1 MADDKKQPI
10 VIKKI
15 VKGGGH
21 HGGAWKV
28 AYADFVTA
36 MMAFFLLLWLLGI
49 SDETMRGGISEMF
62 RNPSPLIGPGGTSIS
77 MIKLGG
83 TKEIPRGDG
92 EKIMKQAE
100 IEKKQDVDSGESE
113 KKDEKVKIKEIEV
126 AKEKVVLDLLM
137 KKLKE
142 TIEKSAM
149 LKDFQ
154 EQILLEVMPEGLRI
168 QIIDKKNRPMFSS
181 GSEKLKPYTRVILHE
196 LAKNIAKNVSNK
208 LSITGHTDKAVFGK
222 GIIEYETVDGEV
234 LRKQY
239 SNWELSGDRANAAR
253 RELVK
258 GGLPIGQ
265 VGRVVGLA
273 STILFD
279 KKDAYSPANRRI
291 SIVVLNKATLESI
304 AKNEG
309 KTIEITLDDIK
320 AKPAPKIKVTPWNQT
335 PLIKLPLIRTPE
347 TNEKP
352 IVEPTEKN

>member
-49 SDETMRGGISEMF
+49 SDEAMRGGISEMF
-62 RNPSPLIGPGGTSIS
+62 RNPSPLIGPGGSSSS

-92 EKIMKQAE
+92 EKIMKTSKELKLEDVTSSDSKEKEKQKQ
-100 IEKKQDVDSGESE
+100 IEKERD
-113 KKDEKVKIKEIEV
+113 KVILDQLLIE
-126 AKEKVVLDLLM
+126 
-137 KKLKE
+137 LKE
-142 TIEKSAM
+142 SIEKSDT
-149 LKDFQ
+149 LKDFKDQ
-154 EQILLEVMPEGLRI
+154 MLLEVMPEGLRI
-168 QIIDKKNRPMFSS
+168 QIIDKEKRPMFSS

-196 LAKNIAKNVSNK
+196 VAKTIAKNVDNK
-208 LSITGHTDKAVFGK
+208 ISITGHTDVSNFGG

-253 RELVK
+253 RALVK
-258 GGLPIGQ
+258 GGMPQNQI
-265 VGRVVGLA
+265 GRVVGLS
-273 STILFD
+273 STVLFD
-279 KKDAYSPANRRI
+279 KKNPASPVNRRI
-291 SIVVLNKATLESI
+291 SIIVMNKSTVESI
-304 AKNEG
+304 AENEG
-309 KTIEITLDDIK
+309 KMIAQEVKEILK
-320 AKPAPKIKVTPWNQT
+320 H
-335 PLIKLPLIRTPE
+335 
-347 TNEKP
+347 
-352 IVEPTEKN
+352 

>member
-49 SDETMRGGISEMF
+49 SDEAMRGGISEMF
-62 RNPSPLIGPGGTSIS
+62 RNPSPLMGPGGSSTS

-92 EKIMKQAE
+92 EKMMKQAE
-100 IEKKQDVDSGESE
+100 TVDVADTSAKTEEKND
-113 KKDEKVKIKEIEV
+113 KDKNDK
-126 AKEKVVLDLLM
+126 AKEKIVLDQLLIE
-137 KKLKE
+137 LKE
-142 TIEKSAM
+142 SIEKSEM
-149 LKDFQ
+149 LNEFKDQ
-154 EQILLEVMPEGLRI
+154 MLLEVTPEGLRI
-168 QIIDKKNRPMFSS
+168 QIIDKEKRPMFAS

-196 LAKNIAKNVSNK
+196 VAKTISKRTKNK
-208 LSITGHTDKAVFGK
+208 ISITGHTDESVFGK

-239 SNWELSGDRANAAR
+239 SNWELSSDRANAAR

-258 GGLPIGQ
+258 GGIPEGQ
-265 VGRVVGLA
+265 IGRVVGLA
-273 STILFD
+273 STVLFD
-279 KKDAYSPANRRI
+279 KENSFNSINRRI
-291 SIVVLNKATLESI
+291 SIIVMNNSTVKSI
-304 AKNEG
+304 EENEG
-309 KTIEITLDDIK
+309 KILP
-320 AKPAPKIKVTPWNQT
+320 KPDLQT
-335 PLIKLPLIRTPE
+335 KY
-347 TNEKP
+347 
-352 IVEPTEKN
+352 

>member
-49 SDETMRGGISEMF
+49 SDEAMRGGISEMF
-62 RNPSPLIGPGGTSIS
+62 KNPSPLIGPGGSSTS

-83 TKEIPRGDG
+83 TREIPHGEG
-92 EKIMKQAE
+92 EKPMKQSEE
-100 IEKKQDVDSGESE
+100 IENKDVIS
-113 KKDEKVKIKEIEV
+113 
-126 AKEKVVLDLLM
+126 KEKEEAEKEKIVLDQLLT
-137 KKLKE
+137 KLKE
-142 TIEKSAM
+142 TIEKSEM
-149 LKDFQ
+149 LKDFKDQ
-154 EQILLEVMPEGLRI
+154 MLLEVMPEGLRI
-168 QIIDKKNRPMFSS
+168 QILDKEKRPMFSS

-196 LAKNIAKNVSNK
+196 LAKTIAKNTKNK
-208 LSITGHTDKAVFGK
+208 ISITGHTDVSAFGK

-253 RELVK
+253 RELIK
-258 GGLPIGQ
+258 GGMPGKQI
-265 VGRVVGLA
+265 GRVVGLS

-279 KKDAYSPANRRI
+279 KKNPSSPINRRI
-291 SIVVLNKATLESI
+291 SIIVMTKSTVDSI
-304 AKNEG
+304 IQNEG
-309 KTIEITLDDIK
+309 KIE
-320 AKPAPKIKVTPWNQT
+320 PKHGVAVTPAV
-335 PLIKLPLIRTPE
+335 KH
-347 TNEKP
+347 
-352 IVEPTEKN
+352 